1 MRVSEYEVISVARGQ
16 IEEAVFDDDCDD
28 DDDDCDDSD
37 GDVNWSDEYMIS
49 AAANGNWIAD
59 KVNEVFDPSKNE
71 YTFDDPDEDNVDYT
85 A

>member
-1 MRVSEYEVISVARGQ
+1 
-16 IEEAVFDDDCDD
+16 
-28 DDDDCDDSD
+28 
-37 GDVNWSDEYMIS
+37 MIS